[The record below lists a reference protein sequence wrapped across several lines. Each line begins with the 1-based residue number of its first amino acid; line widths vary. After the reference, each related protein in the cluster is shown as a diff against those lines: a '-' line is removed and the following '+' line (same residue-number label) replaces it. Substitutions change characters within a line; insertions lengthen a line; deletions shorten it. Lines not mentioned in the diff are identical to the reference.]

1 MDLAWLT
8 SALSLLTPLAAA
20 VGTLLILLLIFRLLR
35 RRLRARAFGV
45 IYLGAA
51 LLLALALA
59 LDGEGLLPPGWPRG
73 LLLATLLVAW
83 GYLLFD
89 LLEELLVEGA
99 LRRRGLPVPRLARDI
114 VRGMIIIALV
124 LLALNRVFGVPL
136 SSLVISST
144 VASAVIGLALQDLLK
159 NVIAGIALQAE
170 RPFAPGDWVQL
181 RDQPLKVQE
190 MSWRATRMVNVD
202 NTHIIVPNANLATA
216 EISNFTIISPVQ
228 ALHVQIP
235 LAPEHPPNQVKAVLT
250 AAAQAAEGV
259 LSDPPP
265 GARLIAIGE
274 YSATYDIKFWMQGF
288 DRFVETRDAV
298 MTSAWYHIRR
308 AGFRMPYPA
317 REVFL
322 HESDARRAA
331 EVAQATTRRMAAELR
346 AVELFGGLSDEERL
360 ELAARSELRLF
371 AAGEV
376 LVRQGDLDDTLYVIC
391 RGAARVE
398 VAPTPGAPPVPVS
411 TLAAGDFFGELALLT
426 GSPRRAT
433 VVATADSEAML
444 VRREAI
450 APLLGRNPALPEIL
464 SAALE
469 QRVANTQRAIA
480 GAAENGATNG
490 AGDLSQPGLLR
501 RIRSLFGIE

>member
-73 LLLATLLVAW
+73 LLLAALLVAW

-114 VRGMIIIALV
+114 VRGLIIIALV

-190 MSWRATRMVNVD
+190 MSWRATRMVTID
-202 NTHIIVPNANLATA
+202 NTHVIVPNANLATA
-216 EISNFTIISPVQ
+216 EISNFTIISPLQ
-228 ALHVQIP
+228 ALHVTIP
-235 LAPEHPPNQVKAVLT
+235 LAPEHPPNQVKAMLA

-259 LSDPPP
+259 LSSPPP
-265 GARLIAIGE
+265 AVRLLSIGE
-274 YSATYDIKFWMQGF
+274 YSATYDIRFFVRDF
-288 DRFVETRDAV
+288 DRYVDIRDAV
-298 MTSAWYHIRR
+298 TTSAWYHIRR

-322 HESDARRAA
+322 HEADARRSAD
-331 EVAQATTRRMAAELR
+331 VAQATISRMAAELR
-346 AVELFGGLSDEERL
+346 AVELFGGLSDAERM
-360 ELAARSELRLF
+360 ELASRAELRLF

-376 LVRQGDLDDTLYVIC
+376 LVRQGDLDDTLYLIC

-398 VAPTPGAPPVPVS
+398 VAPAPGAPPVPVS

-433 VVATADSEAML
+433 VIATADSEAML

-469 QRVANTQRAIA
+469 QRLANTRRAIA
-480 GAAENGATNG
+480 GAADSGATNG
-490 AGDLSQPGLLR
+490 AADMSQPGLLR